1 MLVNYRIAGK
11 DKILPL
17 SKIKTLDSG
26 LDFTT
31 QNPWDTAVSLYS
43 HLDDVV
49 YPETKGLLI
58 ESNRL
63 HYQRE
68 IDSEQDEALRDHFV
82 NTIRLYNLLIAF
94 PLIKKGKVHFD
105 NNNNNIQQ

>member
-1 MLVNYRIAGK
+1 MLVNYRVMGK
-11 DKILPL
+11 DKVLPL

-26 LDFTT
+26 LDWNA
-31 QNPWDTAVSLYS
+31 QNPWGTAVSLYS

-49 YPETKGLLI
+49 YPETKALLI

-68 IDSEQDEALRDHFV
+68 VDAEPEGNLKDYFI

-94 PLIKKGKVHFD
+94 PLIEKGKVHFD
-105 NNNNNIQQ
+105 NNNNIQQ